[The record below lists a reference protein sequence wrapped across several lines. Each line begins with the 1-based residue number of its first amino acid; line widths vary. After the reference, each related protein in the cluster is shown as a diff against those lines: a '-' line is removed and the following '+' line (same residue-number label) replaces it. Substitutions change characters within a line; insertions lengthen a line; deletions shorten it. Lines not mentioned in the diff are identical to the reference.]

1 MNLFENIMLFL
12 MKKVFDILLNLN
24 NRLESNKDDI
34 EFIENINGLIFD

>member
-24 NRLESNKDDI
+24 NRLECNKDDN
-34 EFIENINGLIFD
+34 EFLKNINGLIFD